1 MFQPTKCFNLCRET
15 HLSGIDASVNPFG
28 TPSLRRRLPIYNG
41 CGPIVAS
48 PDGGP
53 HSGMEFVSSN
63 LDPFPIGGLKDFPSE
78 KKPFCSRSF
87 AWVSQGEGFSR
98 VLIGPHP
105 QKRLIVVALEHQN
118 CSRKRRQMI
127 ARTPDIFRRSQ
138 PLQGHSGGGDDRMN
152 Q

>member
-1 MFQPTKCFNLCRET
+1 MLSSWESNWVETRRTIRQTLAVLNGCPTVQGFRLISILSGPPRALCLTLTLFLLTISSVFQPTKCFNVCRET

-28 TPSLRRRLPIYNG
+28 APSLRRRLPIYNG

-53 HSGMEFVSSN
+53 HSGMEFVSPN

-87 AWVSQGEGFSR
+87 AWVS
-98 VLIGPHP
+98 
-105 QKRLIVVALEHQN
+105 
-118 CSRKRRQMI
+118 
-127 ARTPDIFRRSQ
+127 
-138 PLQGHSGGGDDRMN
+138 
-152 Q
+152 